1 MPVSSFAELAVEA
14 LFIAAIL
21 AGEEATQF
29 RLLLRR
35 RLFEG
40 YDKVDQGITKD
51 QPRAC
56 SLGRFLRRL
65 FLIILFFG
73 RLFLRFLFL
82 FFRCGTGLDER
93 HHHVEKIIVAD

>member
-1 MPVSSFAELAVEA
+1 MSSLSELTVEA

-29 RLLLRR
+29 RLFLRR
-35 RLFEG
+35 GLFEW

-51 QPRAC
+51 QLRAC
-56 SLGRFLRRL
+56 SLGHFLRRL
-65 FLIILFFG
+65 FLGLFF
-73 RLFLRFLFL
+73 LFLRS
-82 FFRCGTGLDER
+82 RAGLDER

>member
-1 MPVSSFAELAVEA
+1 MSSFSELTVEA
-14 LFIAAIL
+14 LFITAIL

-40 YDKVDQGITKD
+40 YDKVDQGIKKD

-65 FLIILFFG
+65 LLGILFFG
-73 RLFLRFLFL
+73 RLFLRFFLLFL
-82 FFRCGTGLDER
+82 W
-93 HHHVEKIIVAD
+93 

>member
-1 MPVSSFAELAVEA
+1 MSSFSELPVEA

-21 AGEEATQF
+21 AGKEATQF

-35 RLFEG
+35 GLFER

-65 FLIILFFG
+65 SLGLFL
-73 RLFLRFLFL
+73 LFLRC
-82 FFRCGTGLDER
+82 RAGLNER
-93 HHHVEKIIVAD
+93 HHHVEKVIVAD